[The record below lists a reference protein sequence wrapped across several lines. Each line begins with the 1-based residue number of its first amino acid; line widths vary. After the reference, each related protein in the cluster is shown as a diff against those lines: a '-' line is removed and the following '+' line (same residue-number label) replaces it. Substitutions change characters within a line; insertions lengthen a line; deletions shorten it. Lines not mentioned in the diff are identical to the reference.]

1 MTLYLLQFNNYF
13 NRQIKKR
20 DTLEEYADYVVETIA
35 DVNFK
40 PNDGYQTSQIVN
52 LADLPT
58 ADYVVVAN
66 GTEIVSRW
74 FIMECSRL
82 RGNQYKMDLQRDIM
96 VDYYGAI
103 VSSPCF
109 IEKGNVNY
117 NNNLI
122 FNSENMTFNQ
132 IKTKEVLL
140 NDKSGTPWIVGYY
153 AQPKDA
159 DGNEVSASGKVVV
172 NPRIDYYM
180 SGINST
186 DWQYNTTEQIISN
199 EKAFINY
206 SFGVVINSSVSDYLK
221 FKFNVYGN
229 LGSSRSGNTNGYSIS
244 IFDSNALK
252 TKDYYKWYKYADL
265 ESTARTLLKCAPT
278 DDLLKY
284 KDKIISFKDGVY
296 KCIITESDY
305 EGEEFITNANETAFN
320 SMRTSTVKGL
330 ASIGIINPTVSGN
343 QNEVFKCYVVSKAYK
358 VVLEKI
364 ANVGATYNWEIP
376 VASNKLNDQP
386 YKMFMAPLNS
396 VKVTGTDLLFTTG
409 NDVSMQIGT
418 DIARVLGS
426 GCYDLQLLPYCA
438 ITSLLSDE
446 KGHLVINDDMRVNV
460 DYSFIV
466 YEHDNIKEVVG
477 CLFFPK
483 VSSFNNRIV
492 LDEPVVITEP
502 KIQSEC
508 DMYRLCS
515 PNYSGAFEFNA
526 AKNGGINAF
535 DVDCTYL
542 PHNPY
547 IHLAPDFGRLYG
559 RDFDDSRGLI
569 CGGNF
574 SLAIIS
580 DAWTNYQIQN
590 KNYNEIFQ
598 AKIEN
603 MEYKK
608 NLALTSDIISAVTG
622 TIGGVAAGG
631 MTYGVGGAVV
641 GGLASA
647 GGGIADVVINEQTR
661 ARDLQLT
668 KDLYG
673 YELGNIKALPNG
685 LSKTT
690 AYNINNKYFP
700 FLEYYT
706 CSEEEKQALR
716 DKIKYN
722 GMTIM
727 TIGKIKDYV
736 RDDEEV
742 YIKGQII
749 RLEGIHEDSN
759 IAHAIYGEVN
769 KGIYIGG

>member
-58 ADYVVVAN
+58 ADYLVAAN

-82 RGNQYKMDLQRDIM
+82 RGNQYKLDLQRDIM
-96 VDYYGAI
+96 VDYYGAV

-159 DGNEVSASGKVVV
+159 DGNEVSASGKVIVD
-172 NPRIDYYM
+172 PRIDYYM
-180 SGINST
+180 SGIDST
-186 DWQYNTTEQIISN
+186 NWQYNTTEQIISN

-206 SFGVVINSSVSDYLK
+206 SFGVVINGTVPDYLK

-229 LGSSRSGNTNGYSIS
+229 LGSSRSGNINGYSIDV
-244 IFDSNALK
+244 FDSNALK

-265 ESTARTLLKCAPT
+265 ESTARTLLKCVPT
-278 DDLLKY
+278 NDLLRY
-284 KDKIISFKDGVY
+284 KDKVISFKDGVY
-296 KCIITESDY
+296 KCVITESDY

-320 SMRTSTVKGL
+320 SMKTSTVQGL
-330 ASIGIINPTVSGN
+330 ASIGVINPTVSGN
-343 QNEVFKCYVVSKAYK
+343 ENQVFKCYVVSKAYK

-386 YKMFMAPLNS
+386 YKMFIAPLNS

-502 KIQSEC
+502 KVQSEC

-647 GGGIADVVINEQTR
+647 SGGIADVVINEQTR

-673 YELGNIKALPNG
+673 YELGNIRALPNG

>member
-82 RGNQYKMDLQRDIM
+82 RGNQYKLDLQRDIM

-103 VSSPCF
+103 ISSPCF

-159 DGNEVSASGKVVV
+159 DGNEVSASGKVIVD
-172 NPRIDYYM
+172 PRIDYYM
-180 SGINST
+180 SGIDST
-186 DWQYNTTEQIISN
+186 NWQYNTTDYFISN

-206 SFGVVINSSVSDYLK
+206 SFGVVINGTVPDYLK

-278 DDLLKY
+278 NDLLKY
-284 KDKIISFKDGVY
+284 KDKVISFKDGVY
-296 KCIITESDY
+296 KCVITESDY

-320 SMRTSTVKGL
+320 SMKTSTVQGL
-330 ASIGIINPTVSGN
+330 ASIGVINPTVSGN
-343 QNEVFKCYVVSKAYK
+343 QNQVFKCYVVSKAYK

-386 YKMFMAPLNS
+386 YKMFIAPLNS

-446 KGHLVINDDMRVNV
+446 KGHLVINNDMRVNV
-460 DYSFIV
+460 DYSFIIH
-466 YEHDNIKEVVG
+466 EHDHIREVVG

-502 KIQSEC
+502 KVQSEC

-535 DVDCTYL
+535 DVDRTYL

-608 NLALTSDIISAVTG
+608 SLALTSDIISAVTG
-622 TIGGVAAGG
+622 GF
-631 MTYGVGGAVV
+631 GGAAVGAMSGGVV
-641 GGLASA
+641 GGVLGGAFSA

>member
-82 RGNQYKMDLQRDIM
+82 RGNQYKLDLQRDIM

-159 DGNEVSASGKVVV
+159 DGNEVSASGKVIVD
-172 NPRIDYYM
+172 PRIDYYM
-180 SGINST
+180 SGIDST
-186 DWQYNTTEQIISN
+186 NWQYNTTEQIISN

-206 SFGVVINSSVSDYLK
+206 SFGVVINGTVPDYLK

-229 LGSSRSGNTNGYSIS
+229 LGSSRSGNTNGYSIDV
-244 IFDSNALK
+244 FDSNALK

-265 ESTARTLLKCAPT
+265 ESTARTLLKCVPT
-278 DDLLKY
+278 NDLLRY
-284 KDKIISFKDGVY
+284 KDKVISFKDGVY
-296 KCIITESDY
+296 KCVITESDY

-320 SMRTSTVKGL
+320 SMKTSTVQGL
-330 ASIGIINPTVSGN
+330 ASIGVINPTVSGN
-343 QNEVFKCYVVSKAYK
+343 QNQVFKCYVVSKAYK

-386 YKMFMAPLNS
+386 YKMFIAPLNS

-460 DYSFIV
+460 DYSFIIH
-466 YEHDNIKEVVG
+466 EHDNIKEVVG

-608 NLALTSDIISAVTG
+608 NLALTSDIINAVTG
-622 TIGGVAAGG
+622 TIGGVAVGGLASAGR
-631 MTYGVGGAVV
+631 GAVV
-641 GGLASA
+641 GGFASA

-673 YELGNIKALPNG
+673 YELGNIRALPNG